1 MNLKGG
7 RRRAAR
13 EEAERFAARLT
24 AFGELLATHPFSA
37 DRPDAT
43 HEMAVEYA
51 RALDA
56 YEAAKRAASRD
67 PVLAGRELA
76 AGLAA
81 LNRLNAR
88 LVGIAAPE
96 PPAPAP
102 EPPAPAPA
110 ATKPKTRRPDR
121 DAPEEDLDAAPAR
134 PSHGDRTPGSP
145 RPRAASDRARP
156 RLRDRYTSWQLAKRT
171 GITVAAV
178 YLLVV
183 TVLGSWWL
191 AFIGLMALNVG
202 GGLVMFGGLLG
213 WTSAAQVAG
222 AVKGGLVSAEYT
234 RTTKKV
240 APRRDEAPYQQ
251 SYVYVDAAGEELT
264 YQRDARSPSLAALPT
279 RRLWLVK
286 GGRRWGTETH
296 LSGFWVPLLMS
307 LLLVFAVP
315 LFLFGAAVV
324 LYAVPGLLI
333 VALTG

>member
-56 YEAAKRAASRD
+56 YEAAKRAAPRD

-81 LNRLNAR
+81 LNRLNAH

-96 PPAPAP
+96 PPAPAS
-102 EPPAPAPA
+102 AT
-110 ATKPKTRRPDR
+110 TKPEARHPDR
-121 DAPEEDLDAAPAR
+121 AAPEEDADAAPVRAS
-134 PSHGDRTPGSP
+134 PGDRPPGSP
-145 RPRAASDRARP
+145 RSRAASDRARP
-156 RLRDRYTSWQLAKRT
+156 RLRDRYTSWQLAKRA

-178 YLLVV
+178 YLLVIA
-183 TVLGSWWL
+183 VLGAWWL
-191 AFIGLMALNVG
+191 AFVGLMALNVG
-202 GGLVMFGGLLG
+202 GGLAMFGGLLG
-213 WTSAAQVAG
+213 WTSAGQIAG

-251 SYVYVDAAGEELT
+251 NYVYVDAAGEELT
-264 YQRDARSPSLAALPT
+264 YRRDARSPSLAALPT

-286 GGRRWGTETH
+286 GGRRWSTETH
-296 LSGFWVPLLMS
+296 LSGFWTPLLTS
-307 LLLVFAVP
+307 LLLVFAAA

-333 VALTG
+333 LALTG